1 MSSMHKFIK
10 QNIEEFD
17 KKTITVYLTLRLLV
31 FIVMIIQILHGNW
44 EAVFLCFLT
53 LVLFLIP
60 FFIDKKWNI
69 DLPTPLEIVI
79 LLFIFAAEILGEIQ
93 NFYGIFPYWDL
104 LLHTLNG
111 FLCAAIGFSLI
122 DILNEHKKKHFR
134 LSPFYLTLVAFCF
147 SMTIGVL
154 WEFFEYGVDKIMRYD
169 MQKDQIV
176 ENISSVLLNPE
187 GENIP
192 VDIDHIENTTIYY
205 NDKGTIKEYTIDGY
219 LDIGL
224 NDTMEDLFVN
234 FVGAM
239 TFSIFGYL
247 YVKNRE
253 KYKLVEG
260 FIPTSKRKKEEKRK
274 VEKTK

>member
-1 MSSMHKFIK
+1 MHKFIK

-17 KKTITVYLTLRLLV
+17 KKTIAVYLTLRLLV

-134 LSPFYLTLVAFCF
+134 LSPFY
-147 SMTIGVL
+147 
-154 WEFFEYGVDKIMRYD
+154 FF
-169 MQKDQIV
+169 
-176 ENISSVLLNPE
+176 
-187 GENIP
+187 
-192 VDIDHIENTTIYY
+192 
-205 NDKGTIKEYTIDGY
+205 
-219 LDIGL
+219 
-224 NDTMEDLFVN
+224 
-234 FVGAM
+234 
-239 TFSIFGYL
+239 FG
-247 YVKNRE
+247 
-253 KYKLVEG
+253 
-260 FIPTSKRKKEEKRK
+260 S
-274 VEKTK
+274 

>member
-1 MSSMHKFIK
+1 MHKFIK

-17 KKTITVYLTLRLLV
+17 KKTIAVYLTLRLLV

-260 FIPTSKRKKEEKRK
+260 FIPTSKRKKEENRINA
-274 VEKTK
+274 

>member
-1 MSSMHKFIK
+1 MPKQKLKESSKVS
-10 QNIEEFD
+10 
-17 KKTITVYLTLRLLV
+17 ITVYLVLRFLVILCMIREIILGNIWNAILCIFSLFLLV
-31 FIVMIIQILHGNW
+31 LPIFFQKKFKVELPDAL
-44 EAVFLCFLT
+44 E
-53 LVLFLIP
+53 VLIF
-60 FFIDKKWNI
+60 
-69 DLPTPLEIVI
+69 
-79 LLFIFAAEILGEIQ
+79 LFIFSAEILGEIN
-93 NFYGIFPYWDL
+93 NFYGLFKNFDTI
-104 LLHTLNG
+104 LHTLNG

>member
-1 MSSMHKFIK
+1 MHKIIK
-10 QNIEEFD
+10 ENIDEFD
-17 KKTITVYLTLRLLV
+17 KKTIAVYLILRLLV
-31 FIVMIIQILHGNW
+31 LIVMVIQIFHRNW

-122 DILNEHKKKHFR
+122 DILNEHKKKQFN

-154 WEFFEYGVDKIMRYD
+154 WEFFEYGADKIMRYD

-176 ENISSVLLNPE
+176 ENISSVLLNQE
-187 GENIP
+187 KKNVP
-192 VDIDHIENTTIYY
+192 VNIDHIEKTIIYY
-205 NDKGTIKEYTIDGY
+205 NEDGKIKEYTINGY

-234 FVGAM
+234 FIGAI
-239 TFSIFGYL
+239 TFSVFGYL
-247 YVKNRE
+247 YVKNRK

-260 FIPTSKRKKEEKRK
+260 FIPTTKRKKKRNNRK
-274 VEKTK
+274 N

>member
-1 MSSMHKFIK
+1 MHKFIK
-10 QNIEEFD
+10 ENINDFD
-17 KKTITVYLTLRLLV
+17 KKTITVYFVLRLLV
-31 FIVMIIQILHGNW
+31 IIVMIIQIFHKNW

-69 DLPTPLEIVI
+69 NLPTPLEIII

-134 LSPFYLTLVAFCF
+134 LSPFYLALVAFCF

-154 WEFFEYGVDKIMRYD
+154 WEFFEYGVDKIMKYD

-176 ENISSVLLNPE
+176 TEISSVLINPNN
-187 GENIP
+187 ENIP
-192 VDIDHIENTTIYY
+192 IIIDNIENTTIYY
-205 NDKGTIKEYTIDGY
+205 NENGNLKNYTIQGY

-224 NDTMEDLFVN
+224 NDTMEDLLVN
-234 FVGAM
+234 FIG
-239 TFSIFGYL
+239 TSIFSIFGYL
-247 YVKNRE
+247 YVKNRN
-253 KYKLVEG
+253 KYKIVEG
-260 FIPTSKRKKEEKRK
+260 FIPTSKKK
-274 VEKTK
+274 

>member
-1 MSSMHKFIK
+1 
-10 QNIEEFD
+10 
-17 KKTITVYLTLRLLV
+17 
-31 FIVMIIQILHGNW
+31 
-44 EAVFLCFLT
+44 
-53 LVLFLIP
+53 
-60 FFIDKKWNI
+60 
-69 DLPTPLEIVI
+69 
-79 LLFIFAAEILGEIQ
+79 
-93 NFYGIFPYWDL
+93 
-104 LLHTLNG
+104 
-111 FLCAAIGFSLI
+111 
-122 DILNEHKKKHFR
+122 
-134 LSPFYLTLVAFCF
+134 
-147 SMTIGVL
+147 MTIGVL

-260 FIPTSKRKKEEKRK
+260 FIPTFKRKKEEKRK
-274 VEKTK
+274 VKKTK